1 MNQSCGQRPWEY
13 LYKNAKFLYLSAMKR
28 YRQFNPVMISDFEA
42 SQWQHPVHSHN
53 HYELIYIKMGSGS
66 HHINKETVP
75 YEAGAV
81 FFLGPEEEHY
91 FEIEQ
96 ATRFIYLKF
105 TDSYLHQEDSA
116 DRYWVQQLEYL
127 TKNKEARLTNF
138 RLNTADQQT
147 VDLLFEVI
155 VSLKDATGKNE
166 RLIWLQVL
174 ALAALLK
181 RNLPEIEPNLLHNR
195 NMQAIFCYIH
205 EHIYTPDKLKA
216 AVMAGHFNTS
226 ADYIGPYFK
235 RNTGVTLR
243 EYIRNYRKRLML
255 KRIDSGN
262 YTLKQI
268 AAEFSLTDESHVS
281 KLIR

>member
-1 MNQSCGQRPWEY
+1 
-13 LYKNAKFLYLSAMKR
+13 MKR

-42 SQWQHPVHSHN
+42 SQWQHPVHNHN
-53 HYELIYIKMGSGS
+53 HYELIYIKKGSGS

-91 FEIEQ
+91 FEIER

-105 TDSYLHQEDSA
+105 TDGYLHQEDSA

-138 RLNTADQQT
+138 RLNAADQHT

-155 VSLKDATGKNE
+155 VSLKDGTGKNE

-181 RNLPEIEPNLLHNR
+181 RNLPEIEPNLLHGR

-216 AVMAGHFNTS
+216 AVMAGHFKTS

-235 RNTGVTLR
+235 RNAGITLR
-243 EYIRNYRKRLML
+243 EYIRNYRKSLML
-255 KRIDSGN
+255 KRIESGN
-262 YTLKQI
+262 YSLKQI
-268 AAEFSLTDESHVS
+268 AAEFALTDESHVS
-281 KLIR
+281 KLIK